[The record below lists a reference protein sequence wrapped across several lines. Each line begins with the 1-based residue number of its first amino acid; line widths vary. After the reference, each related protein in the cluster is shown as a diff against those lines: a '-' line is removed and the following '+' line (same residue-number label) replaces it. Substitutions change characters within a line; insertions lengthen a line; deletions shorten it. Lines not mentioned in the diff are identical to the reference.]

1 MAKNVTNES
10 ERQPLDS
17 IKQYIFSGQS
27 NTSIDLKD
35 VVDLAIDIWRLD
47 KKLFKVRDKLTEDE
61 NKSLDNSLDRLRRFI
76 KKNNIEVVDYTGQK
90 YNDGMNVDI
99 LQFEKEPDLKH
110 PIIFQTHEP
119 AVSHLGKLYRKAKV
133 IVHE

>member
-10 ERQPLDS
+10 EQQPLDS
-17 IKQYIFSGQS
+17 IKQCIFSGQS
-27 NTSIDLKD
+27 NTSIDIKD

-47 KKLFKVRDKLTEDE
+47 KKLFKVKDKLNEDE
-61 NKSLDNSLDRLRRFI
+61 NKSLDNTIDRLKRFV
-76 KKNNIEVVDYTGQK
+76 KKNNIEVKDYTGQK
-90 YNDGMNVDI
+90 YNGGTNVDV
-99 LQFEKEPDLKH
+99 LQYEKEPGLKH
-110 PIIFQTHEP
+110 PIIFLTHEP